1 MKNFSPTLYIE
12 INDLNFIFSVGT
24 HNQQNDFEII
34 YTKVVPL
41 AGFENRRVSDFGKA
55 YTIIEKNIYLSEQ
68 KINFTFK
75 ELVLILENFQPQF
88 INLTGY
94 KSLNGTQILKS

>member
-55 YTIIEKNIYLSEQ
+55 SNLIREKI
-68 KINFTFK
+68 FT
-75 ELVLILENFQPQF
+75 
-88 INLTGY
+88 
-94 KSLNGTQILKS
+94 

>member
-1 MKNFSPTLYIE
+1 MKNFSLLYILKLM
-12 INDLNFIFSVGT
+12 IYFIFSVGT

-55 YTIIEKNIYLSEQ
+55 YTIIEKYL
-68 KINFTFK
+68 
-75 ELVLILENFQPQF
+75 PD
-88 INLTGY
+88 
-94 KSLNGTQILKS
+94 